1 VASGRAANAGQALS
15 INCSDDASFSYHRV
29 DVARCN
35 RGTAR
40 LFPGVGEESRPASCG
55 TVEKMSMGGKVAVM
69 RGGNR
74 EPVRSDCASPHVDQ
88 VSCNRLARIGAAART
103 GASEAYEGQ
112 EK

>member
-1 VASGRAANAGQALS
+1 MPLFLIIAWMLLVAM
-15 INCSDDASFSYHRV
+15 
-29 DVARCN
+29 
-35 RGTAR
+35 
-40 LFPGVGEESRPASCG
+40 GELCG

-88 VSCNRLARIGAAART
+88 VSYNRLARIGAAART